1 MFALLLIVFCFVFV
15 IVKGFSRAKPSGRC
29 STQFHE
35 FNDPSNFINP
45 FNEFNN

>member
-15 IVKGFSRAKPSGRC
+15 IVKGFGKAAQKGRR
-29 STQFHE
+29 STQFQE